1 MPDRIEQKEKVGR
14 EGYGA
19 KAYVQR
25 WEEQDSPYGRHLEYF
40 FTASPENAAT
50 WPAKD
55 EADIDCK
62 WVFERSNI
70 RILSARGGITFA
82 PTSNQRNG
90 DPVSS
95 WFSVKHLSYAND

>member
-1 MPDRIEQKEKVGR
+1 MEL
-14 EGYGA
+14 

-70 RILSARGGITFA
+70 RILSARGGYHTCTNFKSEERRPGEFVVYCEA
-82 PTSNQRNG
+82 PFIRQ
-90 DPVSS
+90 
-95 WFSVKHLSYAND
+95 